1 MSGDFKP
8 EYLGYN
14 FIWFFGVVED
24 RKDPLKLGR
33 VRVRCYSWHTDDK
46 KKIPTEALPWAQCV
60 QPVTSAATSG
70 IGRSPT
76 GLVEGSWVF
85 GFFMDGE
92 DAQKPMVLGSL
103 AGIPTELP
111 NKEKGFNDPNGVY
124 PSYINE
130 PDVDKLARNES
141 PDLPTIK
148 NANRKTGNTASVIP
162 HGQGTW
168 DEPTD
173 KYAASYPKNHVW
185 RTESGHVIEVDDTPN
200 NERIQEYHKSGTFRE
215 ISASGNTVTRVV
227 GDNYT
232 IIAKNDYVRVEG
244 KVNLHINEDCNTYI
258 KGDWNIQVDGNKKEV
273 IKGRYD
279 LDITAE
285 NGDGELDIEAK
296 VIHLNKTSQYS

>member
-24 RKDPLKLGR
+24 RNDPLKLGR

-103 AGIPTELP
+103 AGIPTELS

-148 NANRKTGNTASVIP
+148 NANRKTGSVIP

-168 DEPTD
+168 DEPID

-185 RTESGHVIEVDDTPN
+185 RSESGHVIEVDDTPN

-296 VIHLNKTSQYS
+296 AIHLNKTGQYSEPI

>member
-1 MSGDFKP
+1 MAVSDKVKNSYFGMN
-8 EYLGYN
+8 L
-14 FIWFFGVVED
+14 IWFFGVVED
-24 RKDPLKLGR
+24 RNDPLKLGR
-33 VRVRCYSWHTDDK
+33 VRVRCYTYHTEDK
-46 KKIPTEALPWAQCV
+46 KKLPTEALPWAQCV
-60 QPVTSAATSG
+60 QPITSAAISG
-70 IGRSPT
+70 VGRSPT
-76 GLVEGSWVF
+76 GLVEGTWVV
-85 GFFMDGE
+85 GFFLDGE
-92 DAQKPMVLGSL
+92 KSQQPMVIGSI

-148 NANRKTGNTASVIP
+148 NANRKTASVIP

-173 KYAASYPKNHVW
+173 KYTASYPKNHVW

>member
-103 AGIPTELP
+103 AGIPTELS
-111 NKEKGFNDPNGVY
+111 NKEKGFNSPNGLY
-124 PSYINE
+124 PDLLKE
-130 PDVDKLARNES
+130 PD
-141 PDLPTIK
+141 IM
-148 NANRKTGNTASVIP
+148 
-162 HGQGTW
+162 
-168 DEPTD
+168 
-173 KYAASYPKNHVW
+173 KY
-185 RTESGHVIEVDDTPN
+185 
-200 NERIQEYHKSGTFRE
+200 
-215 ISASGNTVTRVV
+215 IS
-227 GDNYT
+227 
-232 IIAKNDYVRVEG
+232 
-244 KVNLHINEDCNTYI
+244 
-258 KGDWNIQVDGNKKEV
+258 
-273 IKGRYD
+273 
-279 LDITAE
+279 
-285 NGDGELDIEAK
+285 
-296 VIHLNKTSQYS
+296 

>member
-1 MSGDFKP
+1 MDKVKDQYFG
-8 EYLGYN
+8 LN
-14 FIWFFGVVED
+14 MVWFFGVVED

-33 VRVRCYSWHTDDK
+33 VRVRCYTWHTDDK

-148 NANRKTGNTASVIP
+148 HEEVKRKTGSIIP
-162 HGQGTW
+162 HGPDTW
-168 DEPTD
+168 DEPED

-215 ISASGNTVTRVV
+215 ISASGNTVTRIV

>member
-1 MSGDFKP
+1 MAVSDKVKNSYFGMN
-8 EYLGYN
+8 L
-14 FIWFFGVVED
+14 IWFFGVVED
-24 RKDPLKLGR
+24 RNDPLKLGR
-33 VRVRCYSWHTDDK
+33 VRVRCYTYHTEDK
-46 KKIPTEALPWAQCV
+46 KKLPTEALPWAQCV
-60 QPVTSAATSG
+60 QSITSAAISG
-70 IGRSPT
+70 VGRSPT
-76 GLVEGSWVF
+76 GLVEGTWVV
-85 GFFMDGE
+85 GFFLDGE
-92 DAQKPMVLGSL
+92 KSQQPMVIGSI

-148 NANRKTGNTASVIP
+148 NANRKIGSIIP

-173 KYAASYPKNHVW
+173 KYTASYPKNHVW

-244 KVNLHINEDCNTYI
+244 KVNLHINQDCNTYI
-258 KGDWNIQVDGNKKEV
+258 KGDWNILIDGNKKEV

-279 LDITAE
+279 LDITGE
-285 NGDGELDIEAK
+285 KGDGELDIEAK